1 MIGLVSRDLTVPP
14 ELDGERLDKAIASL
28 DKALSRARIRR
39 AIDEGHVRVGGRRR
53 PKGATVAAGEVI
65 TVAIEDDA
73 HSPAVPTP
81 EAPLVVLLERD
92 DILVVDKPAGMPTA
106 PLRHGETGTLAN
118 ALVGKYPEL
127 AGIGYGPREPG
138 LLHRLD
144 TGTSGVV
151 VVARSAPVFEALRDA
166 LKEEKLHKTYLLVCT
181 QDGMPDTGAIDH
193 PLANHPKDQKR
204 VLACVHPRDIMR
216 NRPRPAHTE
225 FRVVERGPKWAL
237 VEATAP
243 KALRHQ
249 IRAHFT
255 AIDHP
260 LAGDTLY
267 GGEAIEGLDRHALH
281 AASVSYGGSKI
292 VPAFEVRSPLP
303 ASLEALV
310 HLGEA
315 APIQPT
321 Q

>member
-1 MIGLVSRDLTVPP
+1 MVRLSRDLTVPP
-14 ELDGERLDKAIASL
+14 ELDGERLDKALASL
-28 DKALSRARIRR
+28 DKGLSRARIRR

-65 TVAIEDDA
+65 SIAIEDDA
-73 HSPAVPTP
+73 NSPAVATP
-81 EAPLVVLLERD
+81 EAALVVLLERD
-92 DILVVDKPAGMPTA
+92 DLLVVDKPAGMPTA

-118 ALVGKYPEL
+118 ALVGKYPAL

-151 VVARSAPVFEALRDA
+151 VVARTQPVFEALREA
-166 LKEEKLHKTYLLVCT
+166 LKDGQLHKTYLLVCT
-181 QDGMPDTGAIDH
+181 QDGLPDSGTIEH

-204 VLACVHPRDIMR
+204 VLACVHPRDVMR
-216 NRPRPAHTE
+216 YRPRPASTE
-225 FRVVERGPKWAL
+225 FRVIERGSKWAL

-249 IRAHFT
+249 IRAHFC

-260 LAGDTLY
+260 LAGDVLY
-267 GGEAIEGLDRHALH
+267 GGEPIPGVERHALH
-281 AASVSYGGSKI
+281 AASVTYGGSKV
-292 VPAFEVRSPLP
+292 VPAFSVRSPMP
-303 ASLEALV
+303 AEIEKLV
-310 HLGEA
+310 HEA
-315 APIQPT
+315 GSPTIQSA